1 MNLMI
6 DIAGNPWLW
15 ALGVSLTV
23 GHILAFWLGWHWQRY
38 RAGRRARPS
47 VAPEALKA
55 QIEQIDA
62 ALHGIDTSL
71 TVVDQSM
78 AHYRDAEKLGT
89 LRPEQQLHDQ
99 AIAIAERLAEAG
111 LSKDLIMRT
120 TGITP
125 GEASMIHRL
134 HKPAA

>member
-1 MNLMI
+1 MVNISDNLWFWVL
-6 DIAGNPWLW
+6 GLSL
-15 ALGVSLTV
+15 ALGHL
-23 GHILAFWLGWHWQRY
+23 LAFSTGWRWQQY
-38 RAGRRARPS
+38 RAARDARPS

-71 TVVDQSM
+71 NVVDRSM
-78 AHYRDAEKLGT
+78 AHYRDAEKLGA

-99 AIAIAERLAEAG
+99 AIRIAEHLAEIG
-111 LSKDLIMRT
+111 LTKDQIVRT

-125 GEASMIHRL
+125 GEATMIHRL
-134 HKPAA
+134 HTPAA